1 MFEESK
7 VGYHSHAAIKEK
19 VMTENASGQ
28 SLGHVLIVDD
38 NEMNREVLSRRL
50 ERQGYTFGVAEDGVQ
65 ALELM
70 RAQRFDVVLLD
81 IMMPRMNGYQ
91 VLEAM
96 NGDPVLRE
104 LPVIVV
110 SAVSELDSIVR
121 CVELGAEDYLF
132 KPFNPVLLKARLTAC
147 LEKKRLRDQQRQG
160 QAVARFSLS
169 SSLASIKSNVDQLM
183 SSGLTGEQRQI
194 TDQIHRIVD
203 ELMKSVSN
211 S

>member
-1 MFEESK
+1 
-7 VGYHSHAAIKEK
+7 
-19 VMTENASGQ
+19 MTENASGQ

>member
-1 MFEESK
+1 
-7 VGYHSHAAIKEK
+7 
-19 VMTENASGQ
+19 
-28 SLGHVLIVDD
+28 
-38 NEMNREVLSRRL
+38 
-50 ERQGYTFGVAEDGVQ
+50 
-65 ALELM
+65 
-70 RAQRFDVVLLD
+70 
-81 IMMPRMNGYQ
+81 
-91 VLEAM
+91 
-96 NGDPVLRE
+96 
-104 LPVIVV
+104 VIVV

>member
-1 MFEESK
+1 
-7 VGYHSHAAIKEK
+7 
-19 VMTENASGQ
+19 MTNSTPTNT
-28 SLGHVLIVDD
+28 LGNILIVDD

-50 ERQGYTFGVAEDGVQ
+50 ERQGYSFATAEDGLE

-70 RAQRFDVVLLD
+70 RAQPFDIVLLD

-96 NGDPVLRE
+96 KNDPVLHE

-132 KPFNPVLLKARLTAC
+132 KPFNPVLLKARLTAI
-147 LEKKRLRDQQRQG
+147 LEKSKLRHTAKPSAESTKATVEGTLQQIKYEATRLLTPELGTLTADQREIVQSIEKR
-160 QAVARFSLS
+160 
-169 SSLASIKSNVDQLM
+169 I
-183 SSGLTGEQRQI
+183 
-194 TDQIHRIVD
+194 D
-203 ELMKSVSN
+203 ELLTVITN
-211 S
+211 I

>member
-1 MFEESK
+1 
-7 VGYHSHAAIKEK
+7 
-19 VMTENASGQ
+19 MTNATPTP
-28 SLGHVLIVDD
+28 SLGNILIVDD

-50 ERQGYTFGVAEDGVQ
+50 ERQGYSYGMAEDGVE

-70 RAQRFDVVLLD
+70 RAQSFDIVLLD

-96 NGDPVLRE
+96 KNDPVLHN

-132 KPFNPVLLKARLTAC
+132 KPFNPVLLKARLTAI
-147 LEKKRLRDQQRQG
+147 LEKSKLRNNSKAENDNVKISLEGTLQQIKQASARLLTPELGSLTEAQLEIVQG
-160 QAVARFSLS
+160 IGKHVDDL
-169 SSLASIKSNVDQLM
+169 LA
-183 SSGLTGEQRQI
+183 TI
-194 TDQIHRIVD
+194 T
-203 ELMKSVSN
+203 SF
-211 S
+211 

>member
-1 MFEESK
+1 
-7 VGYHSHAAIKEK
+7 
-19 VMTENASGQ
+19 MTSATPTP
-28 SLGHVLIVDD
+28 SLGNILIVDD

-50 ERQGYTFGVAEDGVQ
+50 ERQGYSYGMAEDGVE

-70 RAQRFDVVLLD
+70 RAQSFDIVLLD

-96 NGDPVLRE
+96 KNDPVLHT

-132 KPFNPVLLKARLTAC
+132 KPFNPVLL
-147 LEKKRLRDQQRQG
+147 
-160 QAVARFSLS
+160 
-169 SSLASIKSNVDQLM
+169 
-183 SSGLTGEQRQI
+183 
-194 TDQIHRIVD
+194 
-203 ELMKSVSN
+203 
-211 S
+211 